1 MRKTIQIILLLLI
14 FGCGGGGI
22 EGYVN
27 ELCGLKRE
35 TGKYWSKYDEMN
47 EEFFSIYELSK
58 KEINLVKRV
67 LSMIM
72 SVKSNG

>member
-1 MRKTIQIILLLLI
+1 
-14 FGCGGGGI
+14 
-22 EGYVN
+22 
-27 ELCGLKRE
+27 
-35 TGKYWSKYDEMN
+35 MN